1 MQHLAAIGA
10 LSAAE
15 DEASRIR
22 AARLLGFVDA
32 RLAMLDSK
40 REYTEQ
46 VEYERMRTAL
56 HEALDAETL
65 DKLIE
70 EGRLWNEERAIT
82 EALAI

>member
-1 MQHLAAIGA
+1 
-10 LSAAE
+10 
-15 DEASRIR
+15 
-22 AARLLGFVDA
+22 
-32 RLAMLDSK
+32 MLDSK